1 MLVTVM
7 LCQPMP
13 QLVWLITP
21 VLAVVR
27 GLLAVEM
34 MLGSVLKLGAL
45 SAAWPC
51 TVQYMSS

>member
-7 LCQPMP
+7 LCQPVP
-13 QLVWLITP
+13 QFGWLITP

-45 SAAWPC
+45 SVAWPC